1 MLPMQFQKCLKD
13 AHATDEFGHR
23 LASVLV
29 ECLQS
34 SPKLSYLIYLQ
45 GQLGA
50 GKTSLVRACLR
61 ALGVEGPIK
70 SPTYTL
76 LEPYE
81 VKVSANKALNETE
94 VGLKIAHL
102 DLYRLQE
109 PEELDY
115 IGGRDL
121 KDNYQLIFVEW
132 PDKAQGFISE
142 FDINIQLN
150 HRDKGRDI
158 LIESKLT
165 PIINA
170 LNH

>member
-1 MLPMQFQKCLKD
+1 MQFQKCLKD
-13 AHATDEFGHR
+13 AHATDEYGHR
-23 LASVLV
+23 LASILV
-29 ECLQS
+29 ECLQT
-34 SPKLSYLIYLQ
+34 SPKNSYLIYLQ

-61 ALGVEGPIK
+61 ELGVEGPIK

-81 VKVSANKALNETE
+81 VKLREGKASSASKF
-94 VGLKIAHL
+94 GLKIAHL

-121 KDNYQLIFVEW
+121 KDNYQLVFVEW
-132 PDKAQGFISE
+132 PEKAQGYIPES
-142 FDINIQLN
+142 DIKIQLN
-150 HRDKGRDI
+150 HRDIGRDI
-158 LIESKLT
+158 IIESKLAH
-165 PIINA
+165 IIDA
-170 LNH
+170 LNY